1 MISKMYTIYTQNSC
15 GYCHMAK
22 NLLNDYNIPFIEIS
36 LDHDNDARK
45 MLKGMN
51 CKTVPQIFNG
61 ELHIGGF
68 TELRESFNESHS
80 TC

>member
-1 MISKMYTIYTQNSC
+1 
-15 GYCHMAK
+15 MAK
-22 NLLNDYNIPFIEIS
+22 NLLNEQKIDFIEVS
-36 LDHDNDARK
+36 LDHDQDARR
-45 MLKGMN
+45 MLKSME
-51 CKTVPQIFNG
+51 CRTVPQIFNG